1 MEKKMSQSAKTLL
14 GISLVIVCLLVA
26 TLFISGCSNSE
37 TENSTTMPQSTPD
50 TTVSGQNVTDKPIE
64 SPTAKPTENTAITKD
79 AAKQIALTHAGATAD
94 KVQRYESKLDYE
106 DGRKVYEIEFDF
118 NGLEYD
124 YEIDAK
130 SGEILKFD
138 KEPR

>member
-1 MEKKMSQSAKTLL
+1 MEKKMSPSAKTLL

-37 TENSTTMPQSTPD
+37 TENGTVVPQSTPD
-50 TTVSGQNVTDKPIE
+50 TTVSGQNVTDKPVENSGI
-64 SPTAKPTENTAITKD
+64 TAEK
-79 AAKQIALTHAGATAD
+79 AKRIALTHAGATED
-94 KVQRYESKLDYE
+94 TVQRFESKLDNE
-106 DGRKVYEIEFDF
+106 DGKQVYEIEFDF
-118 NGLEYD
+118 NGFEFD

-138 KEPR
+138 KELK

>member
-1 MEKKMSQSAKTLL
+1 MEKKMSPSAKTLL

-37 TENSTTMPQSTPD
+37 TENGTVVPQSTPD
-50 TTVSGQNVTDKPIE
+50 TTVSGQNVTDNPVETSGI
-64 SPTAKPTENTAITKD
+64 TAEK
-79 AAKQIALTHAGATAD
+79 AKRIALTHAGATED
-94 KVQRYESKLDYE
+94 TVQRFESKLDNE
-106 DGRKVYEIEFDF
+106 DGKQVYEIEFDF
-118 NGLEYD
+118 NGFEFD

-138 KEPR
+138 KELK